1 MARKLSSDRLL
12 FAVTIMLVM
21 FGLVMVYS
29 ASAVMA
35 MEKYG
40 SPFYYAIRQSLWFV
54 LGLLALVLF
63 MNIPYRTWN
72 NRVLIYALLAVH
84 ILLLVLVLF
93 APAVANVHR
102 WFRLGPLSL
111 QPAEL
116 VKLPLLLFLAY
127 HLSRKQDQ
135 IDTIWPGL
143 LPPLVMSGQ
152 IAFLI
157 VIEPDLG
164 TAVMVLAITVGLLFY
179 AGMPYKYFALM
190 AAVALPAFYFL
201 VMNVDY
207 RRERLLSF
215 FNPEADASDSGFQI
229 IQSLIALGSGGTEGV
244 GLANGIQ
251 KLFYLPE
258 PHTDFIFAIIGE
270 ELGLIGAI
278 VVLFAFLFFLWRG
291 LRIAWKIQDPF
302 GQFLAAGIT
311 IMIVLQAMIN
321 ISVVIGLLP
330 TKGLPL
336 PFISSGGSSLLLNMM
351 AVGILLNISQHA
363 N

>member
-1 MARKLSSDRLL
+1 MARKLSSDKLL
-12 FAVTIMLVM
+12 FTVTIMLVM

-29 ASAVMA
+29 ASAVLA
-35 MEKYG
+35 HEKEG
-40 SPFYYAIRQSLWFV
+40 TPFYYVIRQSVWFV
-54 LGLLALVLF
+54 LGLAAMVAL

-72 NRVLIYALLAVH
+72 NRFLIYALLAIH
-84 ILLLVLVLF
+84 IVMLVLVLF

-116 VKLPLLLFLAY
+116 VKFPLLLFLAY

-135 IDTIWPGL
+135 IDTLWPGL
-143 LPPLVMSGQ
+143 LPPLAISGQ
-152 IAFLI
+152 IALLI

-164 TAVMVLAITVGLLFY
+164 TAVMVLAITIALLFY
-179 AGMPYKYFALM
+179 AGMPYKYFGLM
-190 AAVALPAFYFL
+190 AGIFLPAFYFL

-207 RRERLLSF
+207 RRERLLTF
-215 FNPEADASDSGFQI
+215 FNPEKDPSDSGFQI

-244 GLANGIQ
+244 GLANSIQ

-258 PHTDFIFAIIGE
+258 PHTDFIYAIIGE
-270 ELGLIGAI
+270 ELGFIGAMVI
-278 VVLFAFLFFLWRG
+278 LFAFLFFLWRG
-291 LRIAWKIQDPF
+291 LRIAWKVQDPF

-311 IMIVLQAMIN
+311 IMIVLQAFIN

-336 PFISSGGSSLLLNMM
+336 PFISSGGSSLLINMM
-351 AVGILLNISQHA
+351 SVGILLNISQHA

>member
-1 MARKLSSDRLL
+1 MARKLSSDKLL
-12 FAVTIMLVM
+12 FTVTIMLVM

-35 MEKYG
+35 LEKEG
-40 SPFYYAIRQSLWFV
+40 TPFYFVIRQAIWFV
-54 LGLLALVLF
+54 LGMLAMVFF
-63 MNIPYRTWN
+63 MNIPYRSWN
-72 NRVLIYALLAVH
+72 HRAFIYTLLAIH
-84 ILLLVLVLF
+84 IVMLVLVLF

-116 VKLPLLLFLAY
+116 VKFPLLLFLAH
-127 HLSRKQDQ
+127 HLARKQDQ
-135 IDTIWPGL
+135 MDTLWPGL
-143 LPPLVMSGQ
+143 LPPLVISGQ
-152 IAFLI
+152 IALLV

-164 TAVMVLAITVGLLFY
+164 TAVMIMAITVALLFY
-179 AGMPYKYFALM
+179 AGMPYKYFALFAA
-190 AAVALPAFYFL
+190 AAVPLFYFL

-215 FNPEADASDSGFQI
+215 FNPEKDASDSGFQI

-244 GLANGIQ
+244 GLANSMQ

-258 PHTDFIFAIIGE
+258 PHTDFIYAIIGE
-270 ELGLIGAI
+270 ELGFVGAI
-278 VVLFAFLFFLWRG
+278 IVLFAFLFFLWRG
-291 LRIAWKIQDPF
+291 LRIAWKVQDPF

-311 IMIVLQAMIN
+311 IMIVLQALIN

-336 PFISSGGSSLLLNMM
+336 PFISSGGSSLLMNMM